1 MEIERARLLAE
12 RLHADDFEEDGT
24 ALLEHVRRVVCRVDA
39 DAQVV
44 AWLHEV
50 LEWTVVAEDELL
62 REGLEG
68 DELRAL
74 RLLYRA
80 DDARSDGVYL
90 AHVGLIARAAG
101 RAGRLARLV
110 KIADLQD
117 RCLHPRV
124 RADGWSPP
132 YARGLALLIG
142 HGAGRATI
150 DDPPGNHIHPTWTM
164 RWDQAAETIRS
175 KFRPGSAFRAWSGWE
190 AASTPAP
197 VSCAPRP
204 AATRR
209 RIRRSLRLKRS
220 TRNAA
225 PTIEEGTP
233 R

>member
-150 DDPPGNHIHPTWTM
+150 DDPPGNHFHPTWTM

-225 PTIEEGTP
+225 ATIEEGTP